1 MNFYDSEVEIFK
13 EKLSG
18 LSKNWDGRECVL
30 ELKDA
35 DYNWRQMEWF
45 GWYFEFKARSLLQD
59 VADIPGDRYGNV
71 TFDLKKQINWDLKA
85 SAQQKVILN
94 DKDAMD
100 LSIAETGYHGE
111 IISLYDVE
119 YDIDRSFQNWHTE
132 LKGGKSNYEKKRES
146 RTAKSRSRKVKA
158 TLKQIMFVILKNGDL
173 ESLSIM
179 RQGRNSDDS
188 GSLRKIKYMLD
199 LNKIHLYEHHQLIF

>member
-1 MNFYDSEVEIFK
+1 MNFYDSDVVIFK
-13 EKLSG
+13 KKLSA

-45 GWYFEFKARSLLQD
+45 GWYFEFKARRLLQD

-85 SAQQKVILN
+85 SAKQKVILN

-100 LSIAETGYHGE
+100 LSIAETGCHGE
-111 IISLYDVE
+111 IISLFDVE

-132 LKGGKSNYEKKRES
+132 LKGGKSNYEKKREN
-146 RTAKSRSRKVKA
+146 RTEKSRSRKVKA
-158 TLKQIMFVILKNGDL
+158 ILRQIIFVILKNGDL

-179 RQGRNSDDS
+179 RQGRNSD
-188 GSLRKIKYMLD
+188 GSPRKIKYMLD
-199 LNKIHLYEHHQLIF
+199 LNKIHHYEHHQLNF